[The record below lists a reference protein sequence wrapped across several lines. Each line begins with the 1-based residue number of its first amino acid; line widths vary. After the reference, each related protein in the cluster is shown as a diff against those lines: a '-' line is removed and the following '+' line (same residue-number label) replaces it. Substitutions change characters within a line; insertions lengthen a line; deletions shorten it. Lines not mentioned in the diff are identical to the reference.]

1 MKFNFR
7 MSMFILA
14 LLGTLAAGHLWVY
27 TQNMHLKYVLTDL
40 KIKLN
45 ELNSKNCALE
55 SIVAAKENLSLIEN
69 KAKGQLGMVD
79 PEKIN
84 YIVPGRLDS
93 VKTTAESSSQKR

>member
-14 LLGTLAAGHLWVY
+14 LLGSLAALHLFVY

-40 KIKLN
+40 KLKLN

-55 SIVAAKENLSLIEN
+55 GAVAAKENLADIEN
-69 KAKGQLGMVD
+69 KAKNQLGMVEL
-79 PEKIN
+79 EKIN
-84 YIVPGRLDS
+84 YIRPGQANS
-93 VKTTAESSSQKR
+93 VKASGEANP